1 MTPSEC
7 PAKTGLRVTEGT
19 ALIPAGAYAER
30 YGSTLIWSHQGR
42 HGTAH
47 VSRCHAQLELDADVM
62 RVRSGVYALKA
73 RRCLERIR

>member
-30 YGSTLIWSHQGR
+30 YGATLVWSHQER
-42 HGTAH
+42 YGTVPVA
-47 VSRCHAQLELDADVM
+47 RCHAQLELDADMM